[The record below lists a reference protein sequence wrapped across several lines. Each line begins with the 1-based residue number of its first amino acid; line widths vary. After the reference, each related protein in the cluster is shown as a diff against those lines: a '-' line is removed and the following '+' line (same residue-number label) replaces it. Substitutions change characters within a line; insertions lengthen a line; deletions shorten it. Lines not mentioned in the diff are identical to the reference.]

1 MNKYL
6 QIAKLTWDE
15 TFVYRLNF
23 VMWRVRVVLQILTLY
38 FLWSALIPTGASLF
52 GYDQSSML
60 TYILGTSLISSIV
73 LSSRSNA
80 VGDEIN
86 SGNLS
91 NFLLRPINY
100 FLYWFARDVGDKAMN
115 IIFSIIE
122 LTVLFVI
129 LKPPLFIQTES
140 FYLLL
145 TIVAIVLAL
154 IMYFFFN
161 FLLGLIGFW
170 SPEVWAPRFI
180 FIILLN
186 FFAGGLFPLDILPK
200 FIFSAFQLLPF
211 TYLLYFP
218 IKIYLG
224 QLTIIETFTGIMISL
239 VWTLALYIIV
249 QYVWRK
255 GLKIYTAQG
264 R

>member
-1 MNKYL
+1 MNKYFL
-6 QIAKLTWDE
+6 IAKLTWDE

-23 VMWRVRVVLQILTLY
+23 VMWRLRAVLQILTLY
-38 FLWSALIPTGASLF
+38 FLWVSLIPSGTSLF
-52 GYDQSSML
+52 GYNQSSML
-60 TYILGTSLISSIV
+60 TYILGTSMVSSFV
-73 LSSRSNA
+73 LSSRSSA

-122 LTVLFVI
+122 LAVLFAI

-140 FYLLL
+140 LYLLL
-145 TIVAIVLAL
+145 TFVAIVLAL

-180 FIILLN
+180 FTILLN

-200 FIFSAFQLLPF
+200 FIFSIFQLLPF

-224 QLTIIETFTGIMISL
+224 QLTIVEIFTGIIISL
-239 VWTLALYIIV
+239 VWTLILYIIV
-249 QYVWRK
+249 QYIWRK
-255 GLKIYTAQG
+255 GLKIYAAQG

>member
-1 MNKYL
+1 MNKYFRV
-6 QIAKLTWDE
+6 AKLTWDE
-15 TFVYRLNF
+15 TLVYRLNF

-38 FLWSALIPTGASLF
+38 FLWVSLLPSGASIF
-52 GYDQSSML
+52 GYNQSSIL
-60 TYILGTSLISSIV
+60 TYILGTSMVGSVV
-73 LSSRSNA
+73 LSSRSYA

-115 IIFSIIE
+115 IMFSVIE
-122 LTVLFVI
+122 LVVLFAI
-129 LKPPLFIQTES
+129 LKPPFFIQTDS
-140 FYLLL
+140 LYILL
-145 TIVAIVLAL
+145 TFVAIVLAL

-170 SPEVWAPRFI
+170 NPEVWAPRFI

-224 QLTIIETFTGIMISL
+224 QLTIMEIFNGIMISL
-239 VWTLALYIIV
+239 AWTILLFIVVRYI
-249 QYVWRK
+249 WRK
-255 GLKIYTAQG
+255 GLLVYTAQG